1 MTRDFPD
8 ELLSAFIDD
17 ELTPAEREQ
26 VEQYLATSESSR
38 NLVADLRSLRS
49 EVAALPAVTVSDA
62 FADRVL
68 QAAITA
74 AKVDGSGK
82 EPANVLEPP
91 PAPGAARAEPPPAAT
106 GSTAAIVPEPGFAG
120 IILADAEKT

>member
-1 MTRDFPD
+1 MTREFPD

-38 NLVADLRSLRS
+38 KLVAELRSLRG
-49 EVAALPAVTVSDA
+49 EVGALPMVTVNDA
-62 FADRVL
+62 FTDRVL
-68 QAAITA
+68 QAAFA
-74 AKVDGSGK
+74 AARAEGLSM

-91 PAPGAARAEPPPAAT
+91 PSPDQAKVEPTPASI
-106 GSTAAIVPEPGFAG
+106 GSTAAIITEPNYPG
-120 IILADAEKT
+120 IILADAE

>member
-49 EVAALPAVTVSDA
+49 EVAALPAITVSDA

-68 QAAITA
+68 QAAIAA
-74 AKVDGSGK
+74 AKAEGAGS

-91 PAPGAARAEPPPAAT
+91 PAPGSATAEPPPAST